1 MDNSYR
7 LTIRNASTLRVI
19 EGDSSGEQDRL
30 AFRTCFT
37 IWMGL
42 IASTWAIIAFVFS
55 LI

>member
-7 LTIRNASTLRVI
+7 LTIRTASALRVI
-19 EGDSSGEQDRL
+19 DGDGSGDQDRL
-30 AFRTCFT
+30 AFRTCFM

-55 LI
+55 LF